1 MLYCRMF
8 SLLRQRNYALLWSSQ
23 LISQIGNWALLAA
36 LPFYVFQLTGSVM
49 ATGAMFAVEVIPS
62 IALGS
67 VAGVFVDR
75 WNRRW
80 TMIVANV
87 FRGLL
92 LLLLLAF
99 RSPEQVWVVYI
110 VAFFSSIANLFFSPA
125 NNALLPRLVGENEL
139 VSANS
144 LDALGEN
151 VARIIGPAVG
161 GALLA
166 AAGMAAVALGDFA
179 TYLIGAGLIYL
190 ICEPTP
196 EAQNMAIPEERR
208 SLQTEWV
215 TFWKEWAGG
224 LRLVGQNRSLSFAF
238 LAVGVALIGDTI
250 MGVLLVVFVQDT
262 LGAGAQEFGWVLTA
276 RGIGGVAGG
285 LIIARIGPRF
295 NPKNLMAYGMVG
307 AGLLLILMLQ
317 FPVLEVVLATAVLIG
332 LPVMA
337 LLIAGQTW
345 LQTHSED
352 RYRGRVFGAFETYS
366 AFMGLLG
373 IGFATLSGESM
384 GAIFS
389 LYISALLFICGGLL
403 AYVLLQPRFL
413 QASTVEVKAE

>member
-1 MLYCRMF
+1 MF

-36 LPFYVFQLTGSVM
+36 LPFYVFQLTGSVL

-62 IALGS
+62 IVLGS
-67 VAGVFVDR
+67 LAGVFVDR

-80 TMIVANV
+80 TMIGANV
-87 FRGLL
+87 LRGLL
-92 LLLLLAF
+92 LLLLLAL
-99 RSPEQVWVVYI
+99 RSPEQVWIVYV
-110 VAFFSSIANLFFSPA
+110 VAFFSSVANLFFGPA
-125 NNALLPRLVGENEL
+125 NNALLPRLVGEAEL
-139 VSANS
+139 VPANS

-166 AAGMAAVALGDFA
+166 AMGMGVVALVDFA
-179 TYLIGAGLIYL
+179 TYLAGAGLIYL
-190 ICEPTP
+190 IQEPTS
-196 EAQNMAIPEERR
+196 EAQGKAVTEAGR
-208 SLQTEWV
+208 SPRTEWV
-215 TFWKEWAGG
+215 AFWKEWIGG
-224 LRLVGQNRSLSFAF
+224 LRLVSRNRSLSFAF
-238 LAVGVALIGDTI
+238 LAVGVALIGDSI
-250 MGVLLVVFVQDT
+250 LGVLLVVFVQDT
-262 LGAGAQEFGWVLTA
+262 MGAGAQEFGWVLTA
-276 RGIGGVAGG
+276 RGAGGVLGG
-285 LIIARIGPRF
+285 LIVAKIGPRLD
-295 NPKNLMAYGMVG
+295 PKNLMAYGMAG
-307 AGLLLILMLQ
+307 AGLLLVGMLQ

-345 LQTHSED
+345 LQSHSED

-389 LYISALLFICGGLL
+389 LYISALLFICGGML

-413 QASTVEVKAE
+413 EKGTAEAESNIPLE